1 MVSPDWSNRRHQ
13 IQRRAQS
20 RRVPQL
26 GEVLVR
32 VPAALPVCPRAAIHR
47 AAGGHPVFG
56 QRRKGRT
63 FMCQHSCHTYSWHM
77 HFHAL
82 LYTHILCVECLSFS
96 LICFNPG
103 RNHWGPTYNDWEKCI
118 KLGNFI
124 EINKCECILKY
135 CSVSN
140 TGLILG
146 YLLDL
151 CKIHVFIFARL
162 MYSFLSTHIW
172 KHDFSWCF

>member
-1 MVSPDWSNRRHQ
+1 VRGTLPLTVLKVLASLACHGRPSSPPHVSPYSFAWRHPFICIPSVWERRALNERRGVVSPDWSNRRHQ

-26 GEVLVR
+26 GGVLVR

-82 LYTHILCVECLSFS
+82 LYTHILRVECLSFS
-96 LICFNPG
+96 LIRFNPG
-103 RNHWGPTYNDWEKCI
+103 RNH
-118 KLGNFI
+118 
-124 EINKCECILKY
+124 
-135 CSVSN
+135 
-140 TGLILG
+140 
-146 YLLDL
+146 
-151 CKIHVFIFARL
+151 
-162 MYSFLSTHIW
+162 
-172 KHDFSWCF
+172 